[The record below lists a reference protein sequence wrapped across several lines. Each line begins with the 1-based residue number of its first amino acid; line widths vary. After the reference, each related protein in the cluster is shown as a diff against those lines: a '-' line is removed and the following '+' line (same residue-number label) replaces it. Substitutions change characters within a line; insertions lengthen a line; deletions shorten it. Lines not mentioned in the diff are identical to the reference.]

1 MRLTRHLTVGMLGL
15 GIVGREVFRL
25 LQDRV
30 IMERLAGVPVT
41 LARVAVAD
49 PAKPRDFTVPRGL
62 LASHARDVVR
72 APEID
77 IVVEVMGG
85 ISPARQ
91 YVLAALRAGK
101 SVVTANKK
109 LLAVHGDELLA
120 AAEAAGVELR
130 FEGSVGAGIPLIKP
144 IRESLAAAG
153 IHSITGIL
161 NGTTNFILTRM
172 AEGGMTFGDALSEA
186 QRRGFAEAD
195 PREDI
200 EGHDPAAKLAI
211 LASVAFD
218 ARILLGD
225 VYREGITRI
234 TPLDFE
240 YARELGYTIKLL
252 AIGREHE
259 GAVEVRVHPALIPI
273 GHPLARVADE
283 FNAVMVE
290 GPRLGQ
296 VVFSGRGAGGGPTA
310 VAVAGDVIDIARRLQ
325 AGAPRAL
332 SRAGR
337 VARPVR
343 SIEEVTLP
351 YYLSLQVTDRPGV
364 FARVAGVFGEEQVS
378 IASIVQKSR
387 GPVADVV
394 LVTHDAPERS
404 VRRVLARLRRMG
416 VVKAISNV
424 IRVESPPVGP

>member
-1 MRLTRHLTVGMLGL
+1 MSGRRPLTVGMLGL

-25 LQDRV
+25 LRDRPT
-30 IMERLAGVPVT
+30 MERLAGVPVT

-49 PAKPRDFTVPRGL
+49 PAKPRDVAVPRGM
-62 LASHARDVVR
+62 LAAQARDVIE
-72 APEID
+72 AADID
-77 IVVEVMGG
+77 VVVEVMGG
-85 ISPARQ
+85 VSPARQ

-109 LLAVHGDELLA
+109 LLALHGHELLA

-144 IRESLAAAG
+144 LRESLAAAR

-172 AEGGMTFGDALSEA
+172 ADGGVTFAEALAEA
-186 QRRGFAEAD
+186 RRRGFAEAD
-195 PREDI
+195 PREDT

-218 ARILLGD
+218 ARITLSD

-234 TPLDFE
+234 TPRDFA

-252 AIGREHE
+252 AVGRDRG
-259 GAVEVRVHPALIPI
+259 GAVEARVHPALIPLD
-273 GHPLARVADE
+273 HPLARIADE

-310 VAVAGDVIDIARRLQ
+310 VAVVGDVIDIARRH
-325 AGAPRAL
+325 RAATG
-332 SRAGR
+332 RAGSR
-337 VARPVR
+337 FGGAARPVR
-343 SIEEVTLP
+343 SIEEVVLP

-364 FARVAGVFGEEQVS
+364 FARVARVFGEEEVS

-387 GPVADVV
+387 GAVADVV
-394 LVTHDAPERS
+394 LVTHEASERS
-404 VRRVLARLRRMG
+404 VRRVLARLRRMD
-416 VVKAISNV
+416 VVKAILNV
-424 IRVESPPVGP
+424 IRVEAAPGGS